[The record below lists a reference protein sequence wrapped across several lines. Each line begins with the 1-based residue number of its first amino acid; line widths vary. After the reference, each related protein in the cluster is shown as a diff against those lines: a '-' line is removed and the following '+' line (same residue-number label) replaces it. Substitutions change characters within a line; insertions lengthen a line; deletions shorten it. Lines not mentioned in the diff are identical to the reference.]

1 MQDLGE
7 VRRGRKVRRSRGR
20 RGRGVRRSKGRGSRG
35 RGRRLR
41 TRGEEREAGRSSMG
55 MGTEGGAPLLSSG
68 RSPLMYVPETP
79 SHLPPVLRRR
89 AL

>member
-1 MQDLGE
+1 MAGCPQELE
-7 VRRGRKVRRSRGR
+7 EKWSLMAGRFW
-20 RGRGVRRSKGRGSRG
+20 
-35 RGRRLR
+35 LL
-41 TRGEEREAGRSSMG
+41 EEREAGRSSMG

-89 AL
+89 AV